1 MPGNAIN
8 YTQIVVLILFSM
20 HIHISWLWARTNISK
35 IFQKFQ
41 IARLKVDIKNVSNI
55 YFPWHC
61 NETHY
66 TVIEMDIK
74 GAD

>member
-1 MPGNAIN
+1 MDKDN
-8 YTQIVVLILFSM
+8 LL
-20 HIHISWLWARTNISK
+20 
-35 IFQKFQ
+35 KFQ

-66 TVIEMDIK
+66 TFRDGCK
-74 GAD
+74 GADRTYQNYRKRFS